1 MDKNNTMNAIKFF
14 LLLVFAASVTTTR
27 AQKVTVEA
35 KTEKV
40 RGEQAPG
47 AQTELNAPLETVTTS
62 WNKYLKDVGK
72 SKSQGEYAMISAP
85 VLGTTVYDKG
95 IVYTKVQSSGTS
107 AKVWIGLIESEWA
120 VNDIS
125 VVQKELEQ
133 LVYRFG
139 VKFYRDQIQ
148 LQIDE
153 AQQAVEAV
161 ERSQQRLA
169 NQNKDFTNKLTT
181 NEAEKVRLEKL
192 LENNQL
198 EHAALLTR
206 LENNRKAQD
215 SVAAAMIPIKK
226 VLEMHQERQR
236 KVN

>member
-1 MDKNNTMNAIKFF
+1 MNSIKF
-14 LLLVFAASVTTTR
+14 LLALVLTAGALLAG
-27 AQKVTVEA
+27 AQKVTVETKA
-35 KTEKV
+35 EKV

-47 AQTELNAPLETVTTS
+47 AQAQLQANFETVSNS
-62 WNKYLKDVGK
+62 WSKYLKDVGK
-72 SKSQGEYAMISAP
+72 SKTQGEYTTISAP

-95 IVYTKVQSSGTS
+95 IVY
-107 AKVWIGLIESEWA
+107 AKVTGDGQSARVWMGLIESEWA

-125 VVQKELEQ
+125 LVQNEIEQ

-161 ERSQQRLA
+161 ERSQQRLT
-169 NQNKDFTNKLTT
+169 NQNKDLSNKLTS
-181 NEAEKVRLEKL
+181 NEADKVRLEKQ
-192 LENNQL
+192 LENNKL
-198 EHAALLTR
+198 EHTALLTR
-206 LENNRKAQD
+206 IENNRKAQD

-226 VLEMHQERQR
+226 ILESHQERQR